1 MKINLEKIKHLTQK
15 LTIEIPKS
23 KVIVENEK
31 KIIELSNSIKID
43 GFRKGM
49 VPINIIFKRFGKEIH
64 NEIIYK
70 LLNESIK
77 NIILEKKLKI
87 IDQPILKSIVDND
100 VENLKFVLEFEI
112 FPDIILNLEDITIKK
127 YISEI
132 SKEDVNTKIYEYRK
146 LYGIW
151 KETIDKSIIGDLITI
166 DTIGKKNNITI
177 EKYTCN
183 NIEIELDK
191 KNTIFTGIEEV
202 LIGKNTGE
210 IVDFYIEPIN
220 IKNINTSKEK
230 VEIKILIKKITRNNI
245 SEINIE
251 FAKKIGISDGD
262 INKIDEHII
271 KKLDTTLNLIEA
283 KLLKDNIIKELL
295 LKHNFEIPEALIL
308 KERSQFPNDSE
319 NKIIEN
325 IKLKLL
331 LNKLKIDLDINVS
344 EKELEN
350 RVNLLNIDNVIDDSY
365 KKLILKNIENNIYI
379 EKIINIIKNKINIIE
394 EFVSFEKLLKTGNLK

>member
-1 MKINLEKIKHLTQK
+1 MKISLEKIKHLTQK
-15 LTIEIPKS
+15 LTIEIPKN
-23 KVIVENEK
+23 KVTLENEK
-31 KIIELSNSIKID
+31 KITELSNSIKID

-49 VPINIIFKRFGKEIH
+49 VPINIILKRFGKEIH
-64 NEIIYK
+64 NEVIYK
-70 LLNESIK
+70 LLNESVK
-77 NIILEKKLKI
+77 DVILEKNLKI

-100 VENLKFVLEFEI
+100 VDNLKFVLEFET

-132 SKEDVNTKIYEYRK
+132 SKEDINAKIYEYRK
-146 LYGIW
+146 LYGTW
-151 KETIDKSIIGDLITI
+151 KETIDESIVGDLITI

-177 EKYTCN
+177 ERYTCN

-191 KNTIFTGIEEV
+191 KNTIFPGIEEK
-202 LIGKNTGE
+202 LIGKNTGT
-210 IVDFYIEPIN
+210 IIDFYIEPIN

-230 VEIKILIKKITRNNI
+230 VEIKILIKKITHNSI
-245 SEINIE
+245 SEINVE

-262 INKIDEHII
+262 ISKIDEHI
-271 KKLDTTLNLIEA
+271 KNKLTTTLNLIEA

-295 LKHNFEIPEALIL
+295 LKHNFEIPEVLVL
-308 KERSQFPNDSE
+308 KEKSQFPNDSE

-331 LNKLKIDLDINVS
+331 LNKLKIDLNINVP

-350 RVNLLNIDNVIDDSY
+350 KMNLLNIDNVTDNSY
-365 KKLILKNIENNIYI
+365 KKFILKNIENNIYI
-379 EKIINIIKNKINIIE
+379 EKIINIIKNKVNIIE
-394 EFVSFEKLLKTGNLK
+394 EFISFEKLSKTGNLK